1 MLARV
6 FAPLCLAGLSG
17 LIAACGP
24 TIRDPDNLISPAAQ
38 AGQYPEIVPVSPLVA
53 ATDDLL
59 PDQAAE
65 AGQSLQ
71 ARAADLRRRA
81 ELLRQMEF

>member
-1 MLARV
+1 MIARV
-6 FAPLCLAGLSG
+6 TALLSLAGLAG
-17 LIAACGP
+17 LLAACGP

-38 AGQYPEIVPVSPLVA
+38 SGQYPEIVPVSPLVA

-59 PDQAAE
+59 PDEAA
-65 AGQSLQ
+65 AQGQSLQ